1 MIFIFTHRTKRIWKL
16 NVSTKTYYS
25 DVLEEDVTMKMT
37 NHCMRLI
44 DRAGGFDSYVYHT
57 SPEELDSKFGEELK
71 LRMAIELCKRR
82 DKPIPPLVV
91 YYHKPPTDEMWKER
105 VKEWKEQRITKLFA
119 KPLTKLHQCIGI
131 NRYQFMCS

>member
-1 MIFIFTHRTKRIWKL
+1 
-16 NVSTKTYYS
+16 VSTKTYYS

-82 DKPIPPLVV
+82 DPPSN
-91 YYHKPPTDEMWKER
+91 Y
-105 VKEWKEQRITKLFA
+105 FA
-119 KPLTKLHQCIGI
+119 IYIL
-131 NRYQFMCS
+131 